1 MEQKRK
7 NRSTGFFRSKGFR
20 FVILPFIAAALI
32 FGVIAF
38 IKSTMNAGKLTDFS
52 RMTEDN
58 CIYNGSGMFCYSGGY
73 LKYYDLKNRKN
84 DYESFI
90 GIDENGLNFACGSE
104 IELIY
109 TGGSIYF
116 VGSKRIVDI
125 SEGIVKECKCGRN
138 YAAVLI
144 EGADGVSR
152 IEMYNA
158 SGEKISTSV
167 FASTVLTNFGFEN
180 ESSSAFYTAEL
191 STAGKDAAITITTYD
206 LSKNSKNG
214 VISVYGMLVD
224 DVIFTEKSIFVVGTK
239 HLIRYDRKTNKE
251 VYRVLI
257 YGYECQSV
265 SENKKGKQVFALVEE
280 GNDNPKYVKMLT
292 VSETESANPL
302 VRVIAL
308 PDNAIYFASMNGL
321 LYVVNDTSV
330 HRYDA
335 SGEVDEYTLFNINVS
350 FAKKIDDN
358 RLLIKAG
365 GSWNIFTIK

>member
-7 NRSTGFFRSKGFR
+7 KRRTGFFRSKGFR

-116 VGSKRIVDI
+116 VGSKRIVDV

-152 IEMYNA
+152 TEMYNA

-265 SENKKGKQVFALVEE
+265 SENKKGKQVFYSYYTDEE
-280 GNDNPKYVKMLT
+280 VKKDPSLQNTGLFFFRGKRNAPYAIVVPGGYKYRTILH
-292 VSETESANPL
+292 EGFP
-302 VRVIAL
+302 IAIPISRRGYNVFVL
-308 PDNAIYFASMNGL
+308 SYRNSFFY
-321 LYVVNDTSV
+321 
-330 HRYDA
+330 H
-335 SGEVDEYTLFNINVS
+335 YTLLQRKDMDQAIN
-350 FAKKIDDN
+350 D
-358 RLLIKAG
+358 R
-365 GSWNIFTIK
+365 

>member
-116 VGSKRIVDI
+116 VG
-125 SEGIVKECKCGRN
+125 
-138 YAAVLI
+138 
-144 EGADGVSR
+144 
-152 IEMYNA
+152 
-158 SGEKISTSV
+158 
-167 FASTVLTNFGFEN
+167 
-180 ESSSAFYTAEL
+180 
-191 STAGKDAAITITTYD
+191 
-206 LSKNSKNG
+206 
-214 VISVYGMLVD
+214 
-224 DVIFTEKSIFVVGTK
+224 
-239 HLIRYDRKTNKE
+239 
-251 VYRVLI
+251 
-257 YGYECQSV
+257 
-265 SENKKGKQVFALVEE
+265 
-280 GNDNPKYVKMLT
+280 
-292 VSETESANPL
+292 
-302 VRVIAL
+302 
-308 PDNAIYFASMNGL
+308 
-321 LYVVNDTSV
+321 
-330 HRYDA
+330 
-335 SGEVDEYTLFNINVS
+335 
-350 FAKKIDDN
+350 
-358 RLLIKAG
+358 
-365 GSWNIFTIK
+365 